1 MSDTK
6 PTLAFLG
13 LGYMGSR
20 MAARLLDAGY
30 PMTVYNRDAS
40 KTTPLTERGAAAAS
54 TPADAAGQAEI
65 VISMLADDGAVRAVL
80 LGDGGA
86 IAAMQPG
93 TILIEMS
100 TVSPDMARE
109 VAAAAKARD
118 IAALDAP
125 VAGSTPQAEE
135 GSLLIFAG
143 GDANTLETCR
153 PVLLAVGKSISH
165 MGPNGTGV
173 TMKVINNT
181 LLGLGL
187 QAVAEAIALGVKS
200 GLDPA
205 QLLDV
210 LGQSTVV
217 APAHK
222 GKLQNARTGDYPANF
237 PLRLMHK
244 DLGLALGLAAQNRV
258 PMPATAVAQQICAA
272 ELAKDVEEDFSAT
285 IRLMQ
290 EMAGV

>member
-1 MSDTK
+1 
-6 PTLAFLG
+6 
-13 LGYMGSR
+13 MGSR
-20 MAARLLDAGY
+20 MAARLLAAGY
-30 PMTVYNRDAS
+30 PMTVYNRDVS

-54 TPADAAGQAEI
+54 TPADAARQAEI

-80 LGDGGA
+80 LGAGGA

-93 TILIEMS
+93 TILVEMS

-109 VAAAAKARD
+109 IAAAAKARG
-118 IAALDAP
+118 IAALDSP

-135 GSLLIFAG
+135 GSLLIFVG
-143 GDANTLETCR
+143 GEADTLDLCR
-153 PVLLAVGKSISH
+153 PVLLAVGKSVTH

-222 GKLQNARTGDYPANF
+222 GKLQNARTGEYPANF

-272 ELAKDVEEDFSAT
+272 ELAKDVEEDFSVT

-290 EMAGV
+290 EMAGI